1 MLKLLMIVSALLCAT
16 VSFAVGRTEHYEY
29 LTPAE
34 KNLLENGINE
44 STLESHCSRT
54 AEYAQKARWDAPLK
68 EKADFLL
75 VDKKRRLIHIINQET
90 VLATFRIALGTNA
103 IGDKIAEGDSRT
115 PEGVYF
121 IDLKNKK
128 SEFHL
133 SLGINYP
140 NSKDLEEA
148 KQKGINNPGKDIM
161 VHGLPNAWI
170 KRKLIKHPR
179 DWTKG
184 CMAVRDYEIEYIFA
198 AVDLGTLI
206 EICP

>member
-1 MLKLLMIVSALLCAT
+1 MLKLLVIIFALLS
-16 VSFAVGRTEHYEY
+16 VKISFAVGRTEHYEY
-29 LTPAE
+29 LTPTE
-34 KNLLENGINE
+34 KLLLENGINE
-44 STLESHCSRT
+44 STLESRCPRT
-54 AEYAQKARWDAPLK
+54 AEFAKKARWDAPLK
-68 EKADFLL
+68 EKADFIL

-90 VLATFRIALGTNA
+90 VLASFRMALGTNPV
-103 IGDKIAEGDSRT
+103 GDKIAEGDART

-121 IDLKNKK
+121 IDLKNRK

-140 NSKDLEEA
+140 NSKDIEEA
-148 KQKGINNPGKDIM
+148 KQKGINFPGKDIM
-161 VHGLPNAWI
+161 IHGLPNGWL
-170 KRKLIKHPR
+170 KRKVIKHPR

-184 CMAVRDYEIEYIFA
+184 CMAVRDYEIEYIFT